1 MTKNPPLFANK
12 IIMACDHAGY
22 EMKEFLKIKLL
33 KQGLE
38 IIDLGCKSS
47 EKSVDYPDYAKK
59 LCQKL
64 NNECGILICGS
75 GIGVSIAANRFKHI
89 RAALC
94 YNVSLAKKARAHN
107 NANVICLGSRYIS
120 NNVAL
125 KIVKSF
131 LSEKFEGNRHESRV
145 KKLCK

>member
-1 MTKNPPLFANK
+1 VTKNLPPFADE
-12 IIMACDHAGY
+12 IIIACDHAGY
-22 EMKEFLKIKLL
+22 EMKEFLKTKLL
-33 KQGLE
+33 KQGFK

-47 EKSVDYPDYAKK
+47 ENSVDYPDYAKK
-59 LCQKL
+59 LCRKL
-64 NNECGILICGS
+64 KNECGILICGS
-75 GIGVSIAANRFKHI
+75 GIGVSIAANRFKHV

-94 YNVSLAKKARAHN
+94 YSASLAKKARAHN

-120 NNVAL
+120 NNIAL

-145 KKLCK
+145 RKLCQ

>member
-1 MTKNPPLFANK
+1 MTKNRSFFPNK
-12 IIMACDHAGY
+12 IIIACDHAGY
-22 EMKEFLKIKLL
+22 EMKEFLKTKLL
-33 KQGLE
+33 KQDFE
-38 IIDLGCKSS
+38 IVDLGCQSS

-59 LCQKL
+59 LCQNLKG
-64 NNECGILICGS
+64 EFGILICGS

-145 KKLCK
+145 KKLCQ